1 MATKKAAA
9 SSKKPAAASSKKAA
23 AAAPSGNTAAA
34 NTAAPV
40 ITHHGMI
47 AFDLATSY
55 ARASGTANWSVTPIE
70 WPGVPGP
77 PPVGQILITFDQP
90 IKGPYTVMV
99 SACRSPDAPMLAANY
114 GEQSP
119 TGFVVILF
127 NTVGDQSYTSVRNG
141 NFSFIIVQ

>member
-1 MATKKAAA
+1 MATKKATA
-9 SSKKPAAASSKKAA
+9 STKKAA
-23 AAAPSGNTAAA
+23 APPAKSAP
-34 NTAAPV
+34 AAPV

-55 ARASGTANWSVTPIE
+55 SRASGTNNWSVRPID

-77 PPVGQILITFDQP
+77 PPVGQVMITFDQP
-90 IKGPYTVMV
+90 IKGPYTLMV
-99 SACRSPDAPMLAANY
+99 CAYRSPDAPMLAANY
-114 GEQSP
+114 GEVSP

-141 NFSFIIVQ
+141 DFSFVVIQ

>member
-9 SSKKPAAASSKKAA
+9 SSKKSAAASSKKAA
-23 AAAPSGNTAAA
+23 AAPSDKTATAATA
-34 NTAAPV
+34 AAPV

-47 AFDLATSY
+47 SFDAGQYTH
-55 ARASGTANWSVTPIE
+55 ASGTDNWSVGPIA
-70 WPGVPGP
+70 WPDGPPGP
-77 PPVGQILITFDQP
+77 PPVGQVLVTFKQP
-90 IKGPYTVMV
+90 IKGPYTLMV
-99 SACRSPDAPMLAANY
+99 CAGRSLDAPMLSANY

-141 NFSFIIVQ
+141 DFSFIVIQ

>member
-1 MATKKAAA
+1 MATKKAPA
-9 SSKKPAAASSKKAA
+9 STKKAA
-23 AAAPSGNTAAA
+23 ATAPAKAPAKSATASAAPQ
-34 NTAAPV
+34 

-55 ARASGTANWSVTPIE
+55 AHASGTANWSVRPID

-90 IKGPYTVMV
+90 IKGPYTVLV
-99 SACRSPDAPMLAANY
+99 SACRSLDAPMIAANY
-114 GEQSP
+114 GEVSP

-141 NFSFIIVQ
+141 NFSFVVIQ

>member
-1 MATKKAAA
+1 MATKKGVAPSKKPTAAPSKNAAAA
-9 SSKKPAAASSKKAA
+9 SPDKTAS
-23 AAAPSGNTAAA
+23 T
-34 NTAAPV
+34 TAPV

-55 ARASGTANWSVTPIE
+55 SRASGTNNWSVRPID

-99 SACRSPDAPMLAANY
+99 CAYRSPDAPMLSANY
-114 GEQSP
+114 GELSP

-141 NFSFIIVQ
+141 NFSFIVIQ